1 MSFLSLLLK
10 HDVTDWLHAVEDVM
24 SLANRL
30 EQESN
35 KLHDSHLSSTLSAR
49 LALSSVALLS
59 VCQWKHDEFKVQT
72 HTGSLVD
79 YICKVA
85 FPSHSNSP
93 RGPQWICEPMAT
105 ELKLCAL
112 NLLHIFC
119 LTGEQAL
126 PDRCWSN
133 FLLDSWAAVLESR
146 GGTSIPNLLFLH
158 TTCRLPAR
166 QALHFVLG
174 RKGLKES
181 CRALVAS
188 LVNYFQQVRREKSYE
203 CSLALLALYRQ
214 ISRHLRITEG
224 HWNRGILCG
233 TPSDFAK

>member
-1 MSFLSLLLK
+1 MTTVLDGTPSIDEDVVCEACVSFLSLLLK
-10 HDVTDWLHAVEDVM
+10 HDVKDWIHAVEDVM
-24 SLANRL
+24 ILANRL

-35 KLHDSHLSSTLSAR
+35 RLHDSHLSSAVSVR

-59 VCQWKHDEFKVQT
+59 ILQWKLDELNVET
-72 HTGSLVD
+72 HTASLVD

-85 FPSHSNSP
+85 FPSQSNSP
-93 RGPQWICEPMAT
+93 RGPQWTCEPMAT
-105 ELKLCAL
+105 ELRPFAL
-112 NLLHIFC
+112 NLLHIWF

-146 GGTSIPNLLFLH
+146 GGSTIPNLLFLH
-158 TTCRLPAR
+158 TTRRLPAR
-166 QALHFVLG
+166 QALHFILG

-188 LVNYFQQVRREKSYE
+188 LMNYFQQVRAK
-203 CSLALLALYRQ
+203 ALYERS
-214 ISRHLRITEG
+214 I
-224 HWNRGILCG
+224 
-233 TPSDFAK
+233 D